1 MKKNNNNEIIIMGTC
16 GFWTIA
22 FCIEAAKYSDI
33 VLLIENCK
41 NKNIFNMVAKRI
53 SIIIDRKDMISEEEV
68 STYEI
73 PLNSI
78 CVPSKLKYNKG
89 QRSEYCDK
97 LLQMLTKLGP
107 MLSND

>member
-1 MKKNNNNEIIIMGTC
+1 MGTC